1 MRTMMSSPSETR
13 ASLILR
19 LPDPTDRLA
28 WDEFVA
34 IYGPLVY
41 RLARR
46 QGLQGAA
53 ADDRVPEGLAAG
65 TRSGQWLE
73 RPDRGSF
80 RAWLLRIA
88 RNTAI
93 NFLTRPKHR
102 PQALGGEDA
111 MRAVTECVAEESDA
125 SREFDWE
132 YRREVFRWAA
142 EQVQAVV
149 TDETWRAFWLTSV
162 EEQSVSDTAE
172 RLGVSVGSVYIARCR
187 VMNRLRELAKRF
199 EKLDECD
206 RP

>member
-1 MRTMMSSPSETR
+1 MMSSPPDTR

-19 LPDPTDRLA
+19 LPDQADSVA

-34 IYGPLVY
+34 IYSPLVY

-46 QGLQGAA
+46 QGLQA
-53 ADDRVPEGLAAG
+53 ADADDLVQEVMGAV
-65 TRSGQWLE
+65 TRSVEGWLE
-73 RPDRGSF
+73 RADRGRF

-93 NFLTRPKHR
+93 NFLTRRKHR
-102 PQALGGEDA
+102 PQAIGGENVV
-111 MRAVTECVAEESDA
+111 RAVAECIEDSDA

-142 EQVQAVV
+142 EQVQTVV

-162 EEQSVSDTAE
+162 EEQSVADTAQ
-172 RLGVSVGSVYIARCR
+172 RLGLSVGSVYIARSR
-187 VMNRLRELAKRF
+187 VMSRLRELVRQF
-199 EKLDECD
+199 DECE